1 MKLSTQSPS
10 YATTNLIAYD
20 VLKGLFHF
28 RITIN
33 THDPRDGVSATTPAP
48 ALFTELIGVHNMMRD
63 HSPHPRHPNFDM
75 GHNPSLDSLLQG
87 ARHPAVTRGFVSAC
101 SMGPEG
107 IRGLWIERTRN
118 STKRAV
124 VAFSVDSSTLNPL
137 PAGVVFPALGGGNE
151 DEGEMQAA
159 VAQVY
164 GDSDSEDSTSTVAAP
179 VPWMDV
185 RHIEGHPVFIV
196 NSYDLR
202 GESRKRSMFVRGLKF
217 KAEDLTHCTFS
228 EVSGR
233 IVVGTRDGS
242 LQLL

>member
-1 MKLSTQSPS
+1 
-10 YATTNLIAYD
+10 
-20 VLKGLFHF
+20 
-28 RITIN
+28 
-33 THDPRDGVSATTPAP
+33 
-48 ALFTELIGVHNMMRD
+48 
-63 HSPHPRHPNFDM
+63 
-75 GHNPSLDSLLQG
+75 
-87 ARHPAVTRGFVSAC
+87 
-101 SMGPEG
+101 MGPEG

-151 DEGEMQAA
+151 DEGETQAA